1 MKVRKGEVTGR
12 WLFKEKLA
20 LVTQL
25 QITKCHEKAWGILE
39 SEDCGSRGQIIKKHV
54 GLSLEKAGRQRL
66 EDQQEPEET

>member
-39 SEDCGSRGQIIKKHV
+39 SEDCGSRG
-54 GLSLEKAGRQRL
+54 
-66 EDQQEPEET
+66 

>member
-25 QITKCHEKAWGILE
+25 QITKCPEKAWGIVE

-54 GLSLEKAGRQRL
+54 GLRV
-66 EDQQEPEET
+66 

>member
-25 QITKCHEKAWGILE
+25 QITKYHEKAWGILE
-39 SEDCGSRGQIIKKHV
+39 SEDCGSRGQIIKTHV
-54 GLSLEKAGRQRL
+54 GLRV
-66 EDQQEPEET
+66 

>member
-25 QITKCHEKAWGILE
+25 QIMKRPG
-39 SEDCGSRGQIIKKHV
+39 GSLKVKIV
-54 GLSLEKAGRQRL
+54 EAEVRL
-66 EDQQEPEET
+66 LRNMWD